1 MQLSAVSHLATL
13 VLCSHH
19 AVVSCLTPG
28 IPVFLQVE
36 PLEMENSKG
45 ILKPA
50 QSITFYMDLSASQS
64 EGLFYHCVSCLFVS
78 FPVS

>member
-1 MQLSAVSHLATL
+1 M
-13 VLCSHH
+13 
-19 AVVSCLTPG
+19 PG

-50 QSITFYMDLSASQS
+50 QSITFYMALNASQS
-64 EGLFYHCVSCLFVS
+64 EGLFYCSFFGEPEDHEFVEKYT
-78 FPVS
+78 FFAIL